1 MKDIITYIHESGT
14 ADMHA
19 LAKEYETADGSRKDT
34 LLARLVHEAKS
45 HAGRY
50 ADADSGDGV
59 MHADINDMFYVTE
72 FVIWL
77 ADTKHIAKYIH
88 PDRKNWGIPGPD
100 IKFYNGAPLWN
111 NIKPDKDTTASQYYM
126 AIELIGKVDTFCK
139 KNGYDTAELVKKL
152 LEMIKGK

>member
-1 MKDIITYIHESGT
+1 MKDIIAYIHESGT

-50 ADADSGDGV
+50 TDADS
-59 MHADINDMFYVTE
+59 
-72 FVIWL
+72 
-77 ADTKHIAKYIH
+77 
-88 PDRKNWGIPGPD
+88 
-100 IKFYNGAPLWN
+100 
-111 NIKPDKDTTASQYYM
+111 M

-139 KNGYDTAELVKKL
+139 KNGYDTAELVKNA
-152 LEMIKGK
+152 